1 MNEPHPAVLG
11 MIQGL
16 KVDIKYQRCH
26 FCLWPQADIAI
37 APANVRF
44 WKKRKSHRLVAA

>member
-1 MNEPHPAVLG
+1 MNEAHPAVLG

-26 FCLWPQADIAI
+26 FCLWQILF
-37 APANVRF
+37 VE
-44 WKKRKSHRLVAA
+44 VC